1 MNPHHRDSGN
11 QEWYTPAPIVEA
23 ARQVMGAIDL
33 DPASSP
39 EANRTVRAAR
49 FYTVEDDGLSHPWAG
64 RVWLNHPYGGAAGY
78 NDRWI
83 AHLIAEY
90 QAGRVSQ
97 AVAITWASTDTAWF
111 ARLMNYPICYTY
123 GRPKFT
129 RPVGA
134 VASSPA
140 KNAPPKGAAIT
151 YLGPQVARF
160 AEVFEGIGR
169 VMIAFN
175 RVEALVGVVQWHLQ
189 S

>member
-11 QEWYTPAPIVEA
+11 QEWYTPALIVEA
-23 ARQVMGAIDL
+23 ARLVMGTIDL

-49 FYTVEDDGLSHPWAG
+49 IYTANDDGLSHPWAG
-64 RVWLNHPYGGAAGY
+64 RVWLNHPYGRAAGH

-83 AHLIAEY
+83 AYLIAEY

-111 ARLMNYPICYTY
+111 ARLMDYPICYTY

-129 RPVGA
+129 QPARMMAGA
-134 VASSPA
+134 PA
-140 KNAPPKGAAIT
+140 KTAPPKGAAIT
-151 YLGPQVARF
+151 YLGPQIARF
-160 AEVFEGIGR
+160 VEVFETRSRVGR
-169 VMIAFN
+169 VMIPHN
-175 RVEALVGVVQWHLQ
+175 RVAVLAGAM
-189 S
+189 